1 MWLFRY
7 VSGRRCTVLIRY
19 AFRLLLRYVKYYLY
33 SVRYVILFGC
43 MWNCVFMFVY
53 VFTFTYS
60 VTTFS
65 SKRKI
70 VRMKIQ
76 SSQDLENFAVN
87 VAILEKVSLTLHKR
101 PLKLYI
107 PVLMTAGRTR
117 VLIMFS

>member
-1 MWLFRY
+1 MLNADAQCSYIMPFFCYSGMLNITY
-7 VSGRRCTVLIRY
+7 VM
-19 AFRLLLRYVKYYLY
+19 
-33 SVRYVILFGC
+33 LFGC
-43 MWNCVFMFVY
+43 MWNCVFMFVD

-60 VTTFS
+60 VTTSS
-65 SKRKI
+65 SKRQI

-76 SSQDLENFAVN
+76 SSQDLESFAVN